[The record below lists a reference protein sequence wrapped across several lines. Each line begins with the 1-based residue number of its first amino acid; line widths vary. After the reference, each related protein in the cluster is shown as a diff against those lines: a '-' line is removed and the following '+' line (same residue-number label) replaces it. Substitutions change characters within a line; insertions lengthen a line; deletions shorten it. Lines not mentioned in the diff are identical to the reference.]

1 MKRLLQ
7 ISDYVDDVKLVATLD
22 LPWDKLCGKTI
33 LITGGTGLIGSFLI
47 DVLAASE
54 LDCKVLLFGRSEE
67 KARARFAEYWDAGW
81 IEFVKWDAVCGI
93 SEPLNTRKGE
103 SIVSID
109 YVLHL
114 ASNTHPVA
122 YATDPIGTITTNV
135 IALNNLLSLAAEKKA
150 TRFLFA
156 SSNEIYGENR
166 GDVELFDEKY
176 CGYID
181 CNTLRAGYPE
191 SKRCGEALCQA
202 YIRQTNLD
210 CVIARLTR
218 TYGPTIL
225 ATDTKAISQFFN
237 NALKSEDI
245 VLKSEGNQYYSYQ
258 YVADSVS
265 GLLMILLKGECGA
278 AYNIADESG
287 DITLRDL
294 AALIAAQS
302 GRKVVFD
309 VPNIVEAAGFSK
321 ATKARLDGSRLH
333 SLGWTPFY
341 GIKNGVLRNYEI
353 LKGAS
358 A

>member
-7 ISDYVDDVKLVATLD
+7 IPEYVEDVRRVANLL
-22 LPWDKLCGKTI
+22 LPWEKLRGKTI
-33 LITGGTGLIGSFLI
+33 LITGGTGLVGSFLI
-47 DVLAASE
+47 DVLNAAK
-54 LDCKVLLFGRSEE
+54 LGCTILLLGRSED
-67 KARARFAEYWDAGW
+67 KAKTRFVEYWDSDL
-81 IEFVKWDAVCGI
+81 IRFVKWDAVA
-93 SEPLNTRKGE
+93 PTLPM
-103 SIVSID
+103 ID
-109 YVLHL
+109 GPIDFVLHL

-135 IALNNLLSLAAEKKA
+135 LALNNLLALASEKRA
-150 TRFLFA
+150 ARFLFA

-202 YIRQTNLD
+202 YIKQRGLD

-225 ATDTKAISQFFN
+225 PTDTKAISQFFN
-237 NALKSEDI
+237 NALRGEDI
-245 VLKSEGNQYYSYQ
+245 VLKSEGRQYYSYQ

-265 GLLMILLKGECGA
+265 GLLTVLLKGETGE

-294 AALIAAQS
+294 AKLIAEKA

-309 VPNIVEAAGFSK
+309 LPDAVEAAGFSK
-321 ATKARLDGSRLH
+321 ATKARLNGEKLRR
-333 SLGWTPFY
+333 LGWAPSY
-341 GIKNGVLRNYEI
+341 KVKHGIINTMDVLG
-353 LKGAS
+353 KMW
-358 A
+358 

>member
-1 MKRLLQ
+1 MKRLLE
-7 ISDYVDDVKLVATLD
+7 IPEYVEDVRRVASLD
-22 LPWDKLCGKTI
+22 LPWEKLRGKTI

-47 DVLAASE
+47 DVLAAAN
-54 LDCKVLLFGRSEE
+54 LGCKVLLFGRSED
-67 KARARFAEYWDAGW
+67 KAKTRFAEYWNSGR
-81 IEFVKWDAVCGI
+81 IEFVKWDAADSDLPKVDGH
-93 SEPLNTRKGE
+93 
-103 SIVSID
+103 VD

-135 IALNNLLSLAAEKKA
+135 IALNNLLSLAAEKSA

-166 GDVELFDEKY
+166 GDVELFDEMY

-202 YIRQTNLD
+202 YIMQKGLD

-225 ATDTKAISQFFN
+225 PTDTKAISQFFN
-237 NALKSEDI
+237 NALRGEDI
-245 VLKSEGNQYYSYQ
+245 GLKSNGDQYYSYQ
-258 YVADSVS
+258 YVSDSVA
-265 GLLMILLKGECGA
+265 GLLTVLLKGASGE

-287 DITLRDL
+287 DITLLDL
-294 AALIAAQS
+294 ATLIAAQA

-309 VPNIVEAAGFSK
+309 LPNSVEAAGFSK
-321 ATKARLDGSRLH
+321 ATKARLDGSRINA
-333 SLGWTPFY
+333 LGWRPHY
-341 GIKNGVLRNYEI
+341 GIRSGVIQNLNCLCRLCAGTLNGVY
-353 LKGAS
+353 
-358 A
+358 

>member
-1 MKRLLQ
+1 MKRLLE
-7 ISDYVDDVKLVATLD
+7 IPEYAEDVKRVASLD
-22 LPWDKLCGKTI
+22 LPWEKLRGKTV

-47 DVLAASE
+47 DVLNAAN
-54 LDCKVLLFGRSEE
+54 LGCTVLLFGRSED
-67 KARARFAEYWDAGW
+67 KARNRFAEYWDKGW
-81 IEFVKWDAVCGI
+81 IRFIKWDAGDSTLPEVHGD
-93 SEPLNTRKGE
+93 
-103 SIVSID
+103 VD

-135 IALNNLLSLAAEKKA
+135 IALNNLLSLAAEKGVS
-150 TRFLFA
+150 RFLFA

-202 YIRQTNLD
+202 YIKQKGLD

-225 ATDTKAISQFFN
+225 PTDTKAISQFFN
-237 NALKSEDI
+237 NALRGEDI
-245 VLKSEGNQYYSYQ
+245 VLKSEGKQYYSYQ
-258 YVADSVS
+258 YVSDSVS
-265 GLLMILLKGECGA
+265 GLLTILLKGEVGD

-294 AALIAAQS
+294 ASLIAAQV
-302 GRKVVFD
+302 GRKVIFD
-309 VPNIVEAAGFSK
+309 LPNAIESAGFSK
-321 ATKARLDGSRLH
+321 ATKARLDGEKLRSI
-333 SLGWTPFY
+333 GWSPYY
-341 GIKNGVLRNYEI
+341 GVSKGVEISFLQMKNRHQN
-353 LKGAS
+353 
-358 A
+358 

>member
-1 MKRLLQ
+1 MER
-7 ISDYVDDVKLVATLD
+7 IAAIRNFSMRSIAATLPTVD
-22 LPWDKLCGKTI
+22 G
-33 LITGGTGLIGSFLI
+33 
-47 DVLAASE
+47 V
-54 LDCKVLLFGRSEE
+54 
-67 KARARFAEYWDAGW
+67 
-81 IEFVKWDAVCGI
+81 
-93 SEPLNTRKGE
+93 
-103 SIVSID
+103 ID

-135 IALNNLLSLAAEKKA
+135 IALNNLLALAAEKKSS
-150 TRFLFA
+150 RFLFA

-202 YIRQTNLD
+202 YIKQKGLD

-225 ATDTKAISQFFN
+225 PTDTKAISQFFN
-237 NALKSEDI
+237 NALRGEDI
-245 VLKSEGNQYYSYQ
+245 VLKSEGKQYYSYQ

-265 GLLMILLKGECGA
+265 GLLTILLKGEVGE

-287 DITLRDL
+287 DITLCEL
-294 AALIAAQS
+294 ATLIAMQV
-302 GRKVVFD
+302 GRKVIFD
-309 VPNIVEAAGFSK
+309 LPNAVESIGFSK
-321 ATKARLDGSRLH
+321 AMKARLDGSKIMA
-333 SLGWTPFY
+333 LGWRPLFR
-341 GIKNGVLRNYEI
+341 IVDGVARTFDTL
-353 LKGAS
+353 LAC
-358 A
+358 